1 MLLWKGPKM
10 HTPSLTRPGVDRSR
24 VRRGRG
30 FTLVELLVVI
40 GIIALLVGLL
50 LPALAAVR
58 EQGKITQT
66 RSLMKNL
73 GDAVDSFVLTH
84 NRRPG
89 PLSERQHAS
98 DSNYYSFIS
107 GTENAL
113 LELMGGLTQNGTD
126 VFDLAGLT
134 IYRDDIGLG
143 PTINGV
149 KYDAYFKPNPRDL
162 YYVNGQDGGS
172 GGQQN
177 VDNNRPQDG
186 ARALPDLVDAFGT
199 PIIFWPNSGS
209 KPKGLRDINGR
220 PAVVTFNSQSGNISE
235 AAPYYYSSFQS
246 YTNSVGLRV
255 GPSGGSVVNQRTRSL
270 LAATGFSSGGS
281 ATRELA
287 QAIASHPTL
296 DSTPR
301 GGYILLSAG
310 KDTIYFDREQVTKPQ
325 QGGAWSDNDLKR
337 FDDIIQYGGS

>member
-1 MLLWKGPKM
+1 MRFTTIRHL
-10 HTPSLTRPGVDRSR
+10 SFDRSR
-24 VRRGRG
+24 RRGARA

-40 GIIALLVGLL
+40 GIIALLIGLL

-66 RSLMKNL
+66 RSLMKNF

-113 LELMGGLTQNGTD
+113 LELMGGLTRNGSD
-126 VFDLAGLT
+126 QFDLADLT

-143 PTINGV
+143 PTINGA

-162 YYVNGQDGGS
+162 YYVNGQDGGA

-177 VDNNRPQDG
+177 VENNLPQDG
-186 ARALPDLVDAFGT
+186 VKALPDLIDSFGS

-209 KPKGLRDINGR
+209 KPKGLSAIDGR
-220 PAVVTFNSQSGNISE
+220 PAVVAFNSQSGNISE

-246 YTNSVGLRV
+246 YTNASGLKVGH
-255 GPSGGSVVNQRTRSL
+255 SGGAVINQRVRSL
-270 LAATGFSSGGS
+270 LASTGFSSGGS
-281 ATRELA
+281 GARELA

-310 KDTIYFDREQVTKPQ
+310 KDMIYFDRQQVTKPQ
-325 QGGAWSDNDLKR
+325 QGNAWTDTDLKR
-337 FDDIIQYGGS
+337 FDDITQYGGS